1 MHFFSFSGF
10 NLSAYS
16 SIASRMWM
24 LELFAVYGV
33 PGIYFVVFMGL
44 NKNHKKV
51 CAARF
56 CAFCCCI
63 KKFLIFEVF
72 EMSTYIDSRHPNQ
85 HGDYQ
90 DCPALVIRYLQDSE
104 TIRGLSPRTVNGYY
118 IDLRTFFRFLLHSRG
133 IAPEEMSIEEIDIRN
148 VDLSF
153 IQSVSTSE
161 IYEFL
166 YYITRERDNAAATR
180 ARKLS
185 SVKGFYKFLT
195 NKMKLLEKN
204 PTDDVGTP
212 AQKKRLPKYLSLN
225 ESVELLKNVQSDFY
239 ERDYCMITLFLNCG
253 MRLSELV
260 NINVTDIHDD
270 GTIRIVGKG
279 DKERLVYLNDACISA
294 LRRLCEERAKLPN
307 LQDKKALF
315 VSRKTGKRLSARRVQ
330 QIVDGCLKMAGL
342 SGKGYSTHKLRH
354 TAATMMYQEGHVDML
369 ALKEILG
376 HAHVSTTEIYTHM
389 GTEQL
394 RQAAQASPFAK
405 LDFEKKQ
412 PKAPRKP
419 KKEAADEAGKKSE
432 KEEA

>member
-1 MHFFSFSGF
+1 
-10 NLSAYS
+10 
-16 SIASRMWM
+16 
-24 LELFAVYGV
+24 
-33 PGIYFVVFMGL
+33 
-44 NKNHKKV
+44 
-51 CAARF
+51 
-56 CAFCCCI
+56 
-63 KKFLIFEVF
+63 
-72 EMSTYIDSRHPNQ
+72 MSTYIDSRHPNQ

-90 DCPALVIRYLQDSE
+90 DCPQYVIRYLQDSE

-118 IDLRTFFRFLLHSRG
+118 IDLRTFFRFLMRLRG
-133 IAPEEMSIEEIDIRN
+133 LVDADTPMEEIDIRS
-148 VDLSF
+148 VDLTM
-153 IQSVSTSE
+153 IQSVTTSE
-161 IYEFL
+161 IYEFM
-166 YYITRERDNAAATR
+166 YYITRERDNSAATR

-204 PTDDVGTP
+204 PADDVGTP

-225 ESVELLKNVQSDFY
+225 ESIELLKNIQSDFY
-239 ERDYCMITLFLNCG
+239 ERDYCIITLFLNCG

-260 NINVTDIHDD
+260 NINITDIHDD

-294 LRRLCEERAKLPN
+294 LRRLCEERAGLPN

-315 VSRKTGKRLSARRVQ
+315 VSKKTGKRLSARRIQ
-330 QIVDGCLKMAGL
+330 QIVGGCLQTAGL

-376 HAHVSTTEIYTHM
+376 HAHVSTTEIYTHL

-394 RQAAQASPFAK
+394 RQAADASPFAK
-405 LDFEKKQ
+405 LDFEKQKSV
-412 PKAPRKP
+412 KR
-419 KKEAADEAGKKSE
+419 KSE
-432 KEEA
+432 KMPQPEEKTERQEE